1 MTDAQTLE
9 ATASRAARLGRTRVP
24 WFSLAFLVIVV
35 VSAIFAPWIAP
46 DDPELGRLR
55 DRLIPPFW
63 QEGGSMDHIFG
74 TDLLGR
80 DVFSRVVFGARISLA
95 VGFLSVAIAGTVG
108 SIIGMIAGYYKGWV
122 DALLMRLTDMTLAL
136 PLILMAIVL
145 VAILGSPSFS
155 KVVLTI
161 VILRWAF
168 YARQVRGETLA
179 VMEQP
184 YIDLA
189 RISGAST
196 RRILFRH
203 VLPNVMPSLLV
214 LATLNVA
221 LIILVEA
228 SLSFLGAGIP
238 PPTPAWGLMVAEG
251 RDLIKTSWWV
261 SIIPGVAIFLTVL
274 AVNLAG
280 DWLRDRVDP
289 RLRQI

>member
-1 MTDAQTLE
+1 MTEAQTLE
-9 ATASRAARLGRTRVP
+9 ATVIRTARLGRTRVP

-63 QEGGSMDHIFG
+63 QEGGSLDHIFG

-80 DVFSRVVFGARISLA
+80 DIFSRVVFGARVSLA

-122 DALLMRLTDMTLAL
+122 DSLLMRLTDMTLAL

-145 VAILGSPSFS
+145 VAILGNPSFS
-155 KVVLTI
+155 KIVLTI

-203 VLPNVMPSLLV
+203 VLPNVMPTLLV

-261 SIIPGVAIFLTVL
+261 SIIPGIAIFLTVL

-280 DWLRDRVDP
+280 DWIRDRVDP
-289 RLRQI
+289 KLRQI

>member
-1 MTDAQTLE
+1 MTEAQTLE
-9 ATASRAARLGRTRVP
+9 ATVIRTARLGRTRVP

-63 QEGGSMDHIFG
+63 QEGGSLDHIFG

-80 DVFSRVVFGARISLA
+80 DIFSRVVFGARVSLA

-145 VAILGSPSFS
+145 VAILGNPSFS
-155 KVVLTI
+155 KIVLTI

-203 VLPNVMPSLLV
+203 VLPNVMPTLLV

-261 SIIPGVAIFLTVL
+261 SIIPGIAIFLTVL

-280 DWLRDRVDP
+280 DWIRDRVDP
-289 RLRQI
+289 KLRQI

>member
-1 MTDAQTLE
+1 
-9 ATASRAARLGRTRVP
+9 
-24 WFSLAFLVIVV
+24 
-35 VSAIFAPWIAP
+35 
-46 DDPELGRLR
+46 
-55 DRLIPPFW
+55 
-63 QEGGSMDHIFG
+63 MDHIFG

-80 DVFSRVVFGARISLA
+80 DVFSRVVFGARVSLA

-122 DALLMRLTDMTLAL
+122 DSLLMRLTDMTLAL

-145 VAILGSPSFS
+145 VAILGNPSFS

-203 VLPNVMPSLLV
+203 VLPNVMPTLLV
-214 LATLNVA
+214 LVTLNVA

-261 SIIPGVAIFLTVL
+261 SIIPGIAIFLTVL

-280 DWLRDRVDP
+280 DWIRDRVDP
-289 RLRQI
+289 KLRQI